1 MRRRHF
7 LATMATGATIATDA
21 RLLPG
26 GDGRRVPRLM
36 LAPHLDMFR
45 HLAGDN
51 LTEQMAFLHE
61 TGFRAVDDSRLTSR
75 DVEAQVEIGQAAR
88 RYGITVGQFEGVVSF
103 GEPLFA
109 SGRSCDWHQVLND
122 LQTAVRVGQ
131 RAAAGFC
138 TVVPGVVDHRLSWAR
153 QFQNARNL
161 LDECSQLCASAGLT
175 LLLEPLRHPSRR
187 RRMLIEDVHTA
198 CLMCASLARSSCRA
212 VLDTCCRR
220 MRPVRDLLGG
230 PLARQVGYVQLGDFP
245 GRKEPGTG
253 TMDLRSLMSAIAGS
267 GYVGLLGLE
276 HGCSLPGARGEQSTI
291 QVYRQW
297 VPTLMA
303 SAAPLINSAGP

>member
-7 LATMATGATIATDA
+7 LVTMATGGTIVTDA
-21 RLLPG
+21 RRLPG

-51 LTEQMAFLHE
+51 LTEQMAFLHQ

-109 SGRSCDWHQVLND
+109 SGRSCDWRQVLND

-220 MRPVRDLLGG
+220 MRPVSRHVARIKISHLHCG
-230 PLARQVGYVQLGDFP
+230 LAHQLHGLHETRCPERTGSVIFYPIRQH
-245 GRKEPGTG
+245 PGTG
-253 TMDLRSLMSAIAGS
+253 SSARSGTQPLPEFFDRRMI
-267 GYVGLLGLE
+267 LLCQFVRWCVWLQ
-276 HGCSLPGARGEQSTI
+276 RGRI
-291 QVYRQW
+291 K
-297 VPTLMA
+297 
-303 SAAPLINSAGP
+303 